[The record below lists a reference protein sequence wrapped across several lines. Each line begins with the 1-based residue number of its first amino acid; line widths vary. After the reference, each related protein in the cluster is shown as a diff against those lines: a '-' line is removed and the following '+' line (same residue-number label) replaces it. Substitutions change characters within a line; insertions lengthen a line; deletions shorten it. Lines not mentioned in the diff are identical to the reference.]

1 MWFISQNCLT
11 FNLGAS
17 FMKMR
22 RMQIYFD
29 KRLYEQLKLLSRERG
44 VTLSGLI
51 REILWEYL
59 TKLTIRSRLDR
70 ERLSNGG

>member
-1 MWFISQNCLT
+1 
-11 FNLGAS
+11 
-17 FMKMR
+17 MKMR
-22 RMQIYFD
+22 RTQLYFD

-59 TKLTIRSRLDR
+59 TKLTIRNRLDN
-70 ERLSNGG
+70 E

>member
-1 MWFISQNCLT
+1 
-11 FNLGAS
+11 
-17 FMKMR
+17 MKMR

-59 TKLTIRSRLDR
+59 TKLTIRNRLDR

>member
-1 MWFISQNCLT
+1 
-11 FNLGAS
+11 
-17 FMKMR
+17 MKMR
-22 RMQIYFD
+22 RTQLYFD

-44 VTLSGLI
+44 ITLSGLI

-59 TKLTIRSRLDR
+59 TKLTIRNRLDR

>member
-1 MWFISQNCLT
+1 
-11 FNLGAS
+11 
-17 FMKMR
+17 MKMR

-59 TKLTIRSRLDR
+59 TK
-70 ERLSNGG
+70 